1 MERPSC
7 SSIGERP
14 RSKVTSIRCRSTGVA
29 RLVGRPMP
37 VAELKSSVEDN
48 HVSVRADGRE
58 IFFDSRRPGSAGF
71 DIWTSTRPSV
81 HDAWSTPVNLGA
93 PVNSQ
98 FNEFHPNL
106 SFDGRTLLFI
116 SGMNRKPNLGG
127 FDIWMATRTP
137 LGDVDREADELE

>member
-1 MERPSC
+1 MRQDLRYLPTGAC
-7 SSIGERP
+7 SS
-14 RSKVTSIRCRSTGVA
+14 STGSRV
-29 RLVGRPMP
+29 P
-37 VAELKSSVEDN
+37 
-48 HVSVRADGRE
+48 AD
-58 IFFDSRRPGSAGF
+58 SATSTLRPGSTGF

>member
-1 MERPSC
+1 MRRDLRYLPTGACC
-7 SSIGERP
+7 SS
-14 RSKVTSIRCRSTGVA
+14 TGSRVPA
-29 RLVGRPMP
+29 D
-37 VAELKSSVEDN
+37 S
-48 HVSVRADGRE
+48 HVSVGADGRWV
-58 IFFDSRRPGSAGF
+58 FFDPRRPGSTGF